1 MDSTCLLVVE
11 DEWVNRE
18 ILLELL
24 GDAGYQMTS
33 AADGQGGWDALVA
46 EPERFS
52 AILLDRVL
60 PGMDGLEVLRR
71 VKRHPTLA
79 HIPVIMQTSMA
90 EPEEILE
97 GLRAGAHYYLTKP
110 FAPET
115 LLAIVHTAVED
126 HLKYRELQR
135 EARQAARTLQYL
147 NRAEFAFRSPSEA
160 RDIAAL
166 LANACPDGIR
176 VVLGLSELMLNAVEH
191 GNLGI
196 TYEEKSTLISTD
208 RLYEEVAVRLA
219 NPEYASKQAIV
230 EVERTHAEIRFLIRD
245 QGKGFNWRQYLEI
258 RPERA
263 FDTHG
268 RGIAMARMTSFDQ
281 VEYRG
286 RGNEVLAVVKLQRAG
301 PPDPWVAEH

>member
-1 MDSTCLLVVE
+1 MESTCLLVVE

-18 ILLELL
+18 ILMELL
-24 GDAGYQMTS
+24 GDAGYQVVS
-33 AADGQGGWDALVA
+33 AEDGQSGWEALAA

-52 AILLDRVL
+52 AVLLDRVL

-79 HIPVIMQTSMA
+79 HIPIIMQTSMA

-110 FAPET
+110 FSPET

-126 HLKYRELQR
+126 HLKYRELR
-135 EARQAARTLQYL
+135 LEAQQAARTLQYL
-147 NRAEFAFRSPSEA
+147 NRAEFAFRTPSEA

-166 LANACPDGIR
+166 LANACPDGTR

-196 TYEEKSTLISTD
+196 TYAEKSALISAD
-208 RLYEEVAVRLA
+208 RLHEEIAARLSSPSHV
-219 NPEYASKQAIV
+219 NKWAIV
-230 EVERTHAEIRFLIRD
+230 EVERASGEIRFLIRD

-258 RPERA
+258 QPERA

-281 VEYRG
+281 IEYRG
-286 RGNEVLAVVKLQRAG
+286 LGNEVLAVVKLA
-301 PPDPWVAEH
+301 PPAP

>member
-1 MDSTCLLVVE
+1 MESTCLLVVE

-18 ILLELL
+18 ILMELL
-24 GDAGYQMTS
+24 GDAGYQIVS
-33 AADGQGGWDALVA
+33 AEDGQSGWEALAA

-52 AILLDRVL
+52 AVLLDRVL

-79 HIPVIMQTSMA
+79 HIPIIMQTSMA

-110 FAPET
+110 FSPET

-126 HLKYRELQR
+126 HLKYRELR
-135 EARQAARTLQYL
+135 LEAQQAARTLQYL
-147 NRAEFAFRSPSEA
+147 NRAEFAFRTPSEA

-166 LANACPDGIR
+166 LANACPDGTR

-196 TYEEKSTLISTD
+196 TYDEKSALISTD
-208 RLYEEVAVRLA
+208 RLHEEIAARLNSPSHA
-219 NPEYASKQAIV
+219 NKWAIV
-230 EVERTHAEIRFLIRD
+230 EVERASGEIRFLIRD

-258 RPERA
+258 QPERA

-281 VEYRG
+281 IEYRG
-286 RGNEVLAVVKLQRAG
+286 LGNEVLAVVKLT
-301 PPDPWVAEH
+301 PPAP